1 MILVTGA
8 AGKTGRAVIEALATQ
23 GEPVRALVRR
33 PAEGLAA
40 QEVIVGDMRAPDT
53 LVQAMRGVQSVYFI
67 CPNINPDEIGLGQL
81 AIQAAKAAG
90 VDHFAYHSVLH
101 PQVEAM
107 PHHWQKMR
115 VEEQLFKSGLAY
127 TILQPAA
134 YMQNMLAYWP
144 QIVTEGVYRLPY
156 GPETRLSLVD
166 LKDVAAAAAIVLTRP
181 GHFGATYELVG
192 TEPLAQTEVAMILG
206 QALERP
212 VQVEATPLAEW
223 ARQAQTAGLG
233 EYQLDTLLKMFEYYD
248 RFGFEGNPNVLS
260 WLLGRNPTSL
270 AEFVGRTVRD
280 ISS

>member
-166 LKDVAAAAAIVLTRP
+166 LKDVAAAAALVLTRP